1 MESGGKLP
9 AAEEIRYAT
18 ICGSHANMAA
28 RAIFHGGLGL
38 ADLSLHEIPGE
49 WRKAVADGCDWKVIK
64 AVVWK
69 EFWQDLM
76 CQSGNTNQSMSKQED
91 ELQLI
96 NKVKQAI
103 TSWPGASAPKWQ
115 DVSATVLRSRPKCG
129 PCAPSIF
136 AFVVRFGGSSKML
149 ADTQAYART
158 CGKGGRELGQET
170 WAILSQEMKS
180 FPRPPPLE
188 TRAAEV
194 CIQWGHADHS
204 HGCRR
209 EAFFFIS
216 SRCCQCPCR
225 LGMLLACSFLFKT

>member
-18 ICGSHANMAA
+18 ICGSRANMAA

-49 WRKAVADGCDWKVIK
+49 WRKAIADGCDWKVIK

-69 EFWQDLM
+69 EFPQLLDLVR
-76 CQSGNTNQSMSKQED
+76 QSGNTNQSISKQED

-115 DVSATVLRSRPKCG
+115 DVSATVTKVRPLRSVHLRLC
-129 PCAPSIF
+129 SEIWWLQQD
-136 AFVVRFGGSSKML
+136 VGGHTSL
-149 ADTQAYART
+149 
-158 CGKGGRELGQET
+158 GRELGQET

-180 FPRPPPLE
+180 FPDHLRWRHALLKYAYSGVMPI
-188 TRAAEV
+188 TATDAAGKHF
-194 CIQWGHADHS
+194 I
-204 HGCRR
+204 
-209 EAFFFIS
+209 FIS